1 MSVLDMAEDACDEE
15 TLETI
20 RNTLEKAS
28 VDLVRAA
35 IDGDVKTAK
44 KLVGR
49 LGAAV
54 DQANAVRVAVV
65 SRTHCVRLLC
75 ADVSFASHTDRL
87 GQRHCTLLPTMVMQL
102 CAPSCCYVVQTSPHG
117 QL

>member
-54 DQANAVRVAVV
+54 DQANAVRG
-65 SRTHCVRLLC
+65 SRLQNTLC
-75 ADVSFASHTDRL
+75 TTALF
-87 GQRHCTLLPTMVMQL
+87 
-102 CAPSCCYVVQTSPHG
+102 
-117 QL
+117 